1 MGTPAALSLA
11 LPHCFLLRLSATLI
25 ALWCR
30 HRSDGLTKS
39 MDERL
44 FSEFSYVSEREIKK
58 KKEDK
63 NVIPPTFLE
72 SILESINEKLNDN

>member
-1 MGTPAALSLA
+1 
-11 LPHCFLLRLSATLI
+11 
-25 ALWCR
+25 
-30 HRSDGLTKS
+30 

-72 SILESINEKLNDN
+72 SILESINEKLSDS